1 MTTMELSEVD
11 KLLAED
17 SDGEDM
23 IDVNDLEATLTLE
36 EILNEDLEATS
47 LAQVST
53 TATSTVTVPTENP
66 LLHRTLSSRSRVSMH
81 KPSTNASTSNSLKTP
96 LDVAKSLEEILL
108 EPPREML
115 VSPLAVKRRM
125 RSNNHYSSVIMQ
137 QRKKD
142 KTHHHGGSAGV
153 VKVEPM
159 QIISKQLVKNA
170 EFRDNG
176 PGSPTVVAIHPKFI
190 AIGTSKSLVLV
201 FDHFQN
207 IRHVL
212 RNTASFQE
220 GSSEPYSDG
229 PVTAIDVSPGSDF
242 LVCGYHSGRIVLWDM
257 LKGTALK
264 VVSDAHECPVV
275 SLLFLKDQKPCIL
288 SVDANGIANK
298 VNFSKMMGYVYVVDV
313 DPIYDGSAGKILSV
327 AILAQS
333 AGHMKIAHITDVYS
347 IAAISTDKVTFLVAI
362 EPEVKVLHRWF
373 KPEGVTVD
381 NLPSLA
387 FAWVAL
393 PGSSRHDTPTP
404 ILARGWGRHIQ
415 FLEVLFCPRHVHA
428 KDGWPTFAETA
439 PLDTSADVVA
449 TQWLGDHVIMYL
461 NFHDELCVYDT
472 MSRQEL
478 ETIDVSSMGLVY
490 ASYRGNN
497 GRSFANS
504 FRACNDMLYLLGL
517 KELHTARVQPWTQRI
532 DTLIED
538 GEWLEGLGLALDH
551 YEGLHKAAQTRAERD
566 RFPPVFFTDRNK
578 DQCVV
583 DIFKMSQTNQR
594 TGDKEDVFRH
604 EDHANEEPRWCVGES
619 PYPAD
624 VSKRLEAA
632 FQTARSG
639 APPKNFVPIGVAD
652 RMADLLMDY
661 VRLAMGHA
669 PSTSLNLSHFQ
680 MLAGVAIEYCAS
692 TNRTDL
698 LFAEIFKRFQEAD
711 KAEIFVSLLAPYIL
725 HDQLHVLSAAVLD
738 VFVSYCLKTNQ
749 MDTVEKALLHMHVNE
764 LDFDKVI
771 AVCHTHH
778 LYTALI
784 YMYNEARNDFTT
796 PVQVLLAASASASMG
811 PGGASGAALALVDG
825 ASEEGRLKRKWAYK
839 LLLYLSYC
847 FDGRSF
853 PRRHP
858 VSVKRMQTMVA
869 TLTQYLFEKHPKD
882 NAMASG
888 GDDNAVATDSIPYP
902 RLIPLLQLDT
912 KVFLDMIARLFDAP
926 NVEFEGETISS
937 NTSRYATAPLRCPP
951 RLTMVLS
958 LAEVL
963 VGDSKST
970 SAAAP
975 QQFPTSRFFSSADQ
989 GHFYMFEARLFSGGA
1004 IDAQAYATARSV
1016 SSTQYMMNSL
1026 MTFLATGPQALGP
1039 VQTSFEEEGFD
1050 KAGRQVMLVR
1060 LLQKLSKDS
1069 YDQATLLK
1077 SVLKEGMNRAAV
1089 LLHKDRNEFSET
1101 ISAYLAD
1108 TDREYKMGVFSY
1120 IRNEKDKVS
1129 GGTDGDGTTM
1139 ASTSLLESSNTIETG
1154 IINHAGGLLDV
1165 DATAFVVLILEN
1177 FPSLNNRIIQK
1188 FVQVGGKLGAKWEYN
1203 YLCQILGS
1211 GAEGTGEDVD
1221 MIKDL
1226 TEKNGLRMAD
1236 DAAVQERYIK
1246 LLCEFD
1252 PPQVFPY
1259 LANHQAYRV
1268 DSCLKLCKEY
1278 NITDAEAYLLE
1289 RTGDVTGALS
1299 LILAGLEKKIGLLRP
1314 ALRGFN
1320 LNPELQSTS
1329 TMQYESSILQSLVEG
1344 QEVKSTL
1351 DVAIAMC
1358 ERHSARHRDDQSEK
1372 LWFTLLDMCLKVQN
1386 TVKKQMQSKTK
1397 GRTATRGAQ
1406 TVFQIAVNEMI
1417 AMILERM
1424 SSCVSLQS
1432 ILFKITNEHG
1442 NDEFGDFRPTIFG
1455 MLDTYNYEHNI
1466 YKTANGMIRTDLH
1479 DQVMVLRRAQAK
1491 CIAPASIE
1499 CFYCHCVLSKP
1510 PFGMSQQYNS
1520 KEKWNRHTSSVLV
1533 MATGKTFHEA
1543 CGKMWQQELNSDK
1556 ERPDQNRRR
1565 LSEATQEDGDDLDLE
1580 KIKVNKQGST
1590 RRYLLRL
1597 KKMRKHAGRVTSM
1610 HHVLDSLARSE
1621 FAKNKLLR
1629 GNMATFSLKP
1639 ASNPKT
1645 VRVGTRQPNQL
1656 PVKANH
1662 KGAI

>member
-373 KPEGVTVD
+373 KPDYLGCNRVEGVTVD

-490 ASYRGNN
+490 ADPASLTHVL
-497 GRSFANS
+497 AS

-764 LDFDKVI
+764 LDFNKVI

-882 NAMASG
+882 NMASG

-937 NTSRYATAPLRCPP
+937 NTSRC
-951 RLTMVLS
+951 S
-958 LAEVL
+958 
-963 VGDSKST
+963 
-970 SAAAP
+970 
-975 QQFPTSRFFSSADQ
+975 
-989 GHFYMFEARLFSGGA
+989 
-1004 IDAQAYATARSV
+1004 YATARSV

-1050 KAGRQVMLVR
+1050 KTGRQVMLVR

-1129 GGTDGDGTTM
+1129 GGTDGDGTTT
-1139 ASTSLLESSNTIETG
+1139 ASTSLSESSNTIETG

-1226 TEKNGLRMAD
+1226 TEKNGLR
-1236 DAAVQERYIK
+1236 
-1246 LLCEFD
+1246 
-1252 PPQVFPY
+1252 
-1259 LANHQAYRV
+1259 
-1268 DSCLKLCKEY
+1268 
-1278 NITDAEAYLLE
+1278 

-1556 ERPDQNRRR
+1556 VN
-1565 LSEATQEDGDDLDLE
+1565 EATQEDGDDLDLE

-1610 HHVLDSLARSE
+1610 VRAFSRGTACYLTCLFEYIQHHVLDSLARSE

>member
-1 MTTMELSEVD
+1 MADLSEVD
-11 KLLAED
+11 KLLGED

-23 IDVNDLEATLTLE
+23 MDVNELEATLTLE
-36 EILNEDLEATS
+36 EILNEDMDAAAPS
-47 LAQVST
+47 VGGV
-53 TATSTVTVPTENP
+53 TSTAALPVENP
-66 LLHRTLSSRSRVSMH
+66 LLHRTLSRSRSSIPSGASSSPTVSL
-81 KPSTNASTSNSLKTP
+81 TNAKAP
-96 LDVAKSLEEILL
+96 LDVAKSLEDVLL
-108 EPPREML
+108 DLPRETL

-125 RSNNHYSSVIMQ
+125 RQNLSSFVSVAQ
-137 QRKKD
+137 AAQAALRKKEEQ
-142 KTHHHGGSAGV
+142 KRMTNAGV

-159 QIISKQLVKNA
+159 QIISKQLAKNA

-212 RNTASFQE
+212 RNTASFHE

-275 SLLFLKDQKPCIL
+275 SLLFMKDQKPCIL
-288 SVDANGIANK
+288 SVDAKSVPLSFSLLVSCVRLSSGVANK

-313 DPIYDGSAGKILSV
+313 DPIYDGSAGKVLSV

-333 AGHMKIAHITDVYS
+333 AGHMKISHITDTYS

-373 KPEGVTVD
+373 KPEGLTAD

-387 FAWVAL
+387 FAWVSL

-404 ILARGWGRHIQ
+404 ILARGWGRYVQ
-415 FLEVLFCPRHVHA
+415 FLEVLFAPRHVHA
-428 KDGWPTFAETA
+428 KDNWPTFAETA
-439 PLDTSADVVA
+439 PLETAADVVA

-478 ETIDVSSMGLVY
+478 EIIDVSSMGLVY

-551 YEGLHKAAQTRAERD
+551 YEGLLKAAQTRAERD

-583 DIFKMSQTNQR
+583 DIFKMCQTNQR

-619 PYPAD
+619 SYPPD
-624 VSKRLEAA
+624 VAKRLEVA

-652 RMADLLMDY
+652 RMSDLLMDY

-669 PSTSLNLSHFQ
+669 PTSALNLSHFQ

-692 TNRTDL
+692 TNRTDV
-698 LFAEIFKRFQEAD
+698 LFGEIFQRFQEAD
-711 KAEIFVSLLAPYIL
+711 KTEVFVSLLAPYIL
-725 HDQLHVLSAAVLD
+725 HDQLHVLSPAVLEA
-738 VFVSYCLKTNQ
+738 FVASCLKKNQ
-749 MDTVEKALLHMHVNE
+749 LDVVEKALLHLDVKE
-764 LDFDKVI
+764 LDFNLVQSL
-771 AVCHTHH
+771 CHSHQ
-778 LYTALI
+778 LYTALV
-784 YMYNEARNDFTT
+784 YMHNEAQNDYTA
-796 PVQVLLAASASASMG
+796 PVDVLLAASATTTDDTTTSLS
-811 PGGASGAALALVDG
+811 SSKAAETDA
-825 ASEEGRLKRKWAYK
+825 RLRRKWAYK

-847 FDGRSF
+847 FEGRSF
-853 PRRHP
+853 PRREP

-869 TLTQYLFEKHPKD
+869 SLTQHLFEKFPNKND
-882 NAMASG
+882 DAM
-888 GDDNAVATDSIPYP
+888 PYP

-912 KVFLDMIARLFDAP
+912 KVFLDLIARLFDAP
-926 NVEFEGETISS
+926 NVEFEGEVVST
-937 NTSRYATAPLRCPP
+937 NSRYASTTLRCPS
-951 RLTMVLS
+951 RLSMVLS

-963 VGDSKST
+963 VGVPTGAHDT
-970 SAAAP
+970 
-975 QQFPTSRFFSSADQ
+975 QFPTSRFFSSADQ
-989 GHFYMFEARLFSGGA
+989 GHFYMFEARLFSGGV
-1004 IDAQAYATARSV
+1004 IDAQTYASARSV
-1016 SSTQYMMNSL
+1016 NSTQWMMNSL

-1039 VQTSFEEEGFD
+1039 AHSFEEVGFD
-1050 KAGRQVMLVR
+1050 KPGRQHMLVR

-1069 YDQATLLK
+1069 YDQDTLLK
-1077 SVLKEGMNRAAV
+1077 CVLKEGMNRAAV
-1089 LLHKDRNEFSET
+1089 LLHKDRGDFSET

-1108 TDREYKMGVFSY
+1108 TDREYKLGVFSY
-1120 IRNEKDKVS
+1120 IRIEKDKVS
-1129 GGTDGDGTTM
+1129 GGDSVTAT
-1139 ASTSLLESSNTIETG
+1139 ESAKSGTIEAG
-1154 IINHAGGLLDV
+1154 LLNHAGGLMDV
-1165 DATAFVVLILEN
+1165 DPTAFVVLILEN
-1177 FPSLNNRIIQK
+1177 FPSLNNVIIQK
-1188 FVQVGGKLGAKWEYN
+1188 FFSVGGKLGAKWEYN
-1203 YLCQILGS
+1203 YLRQILGS
-1211 GAEGTGEDVD
+1211 GAEGEDVD

-1226 TEKNGLRMAD
+1226 TEKNGLRMGD
-1236 DAAVQERYIK
+1236 DPNVQERYIR

-1252 PPQVFPY
+1252 PAKVFPY

-1268 DSCLKLCKEY
+1268 DSCLKLCKEFS
-1278 NITDAEAYLLE
+1278 ITDAEAYLLE

-1299 LILAGLEKKIGLLRP
+1299 LILASLEKKIGLLRP

-1320 LNPELQSTS
+1320 LNPDLQSAS
-1329 TMQYESSILQSLVEG
+1329 TMQYESSILQSLAEG

-1358 ERHSARHRDDQSEK
+1358 ERHSARHHDDQSEK
-1372 LWFTLLDMCLKVQN
+1372 LWFTLLDACLKVQN

-1397 GRTATRGAQ
+1397 GKTTTRGAQ

-1424 SSCVSLQS
+1424 SSCVSLQA

-1491 CIAPASIE
+1491 CIAPASIL
-1499 CFYCHCVLSKP
+1499 CNYCNVVLSKP
-1510 PFGMSQQYNS
+1510 PFGMGQQYNS
-1520 KEKWNRHTSSVLV
+1520 KDKWNRHTSNVLV
-1533 MATGKTFHEA
+1533 MATGKTFHET
-1543 CGKMWQQELNSDK
+1543 CGKMWQQEVDSDK
-1556 ERPDQNRRR
+1556 KPEQSRRR
-1565 LSEATQEDGDDLDLE
+1565 LSEMQPDDADDDLE
-1580 KIKVNKQGST
+1580 KITKTKQGST
-1590 RRYLLRL
+1590 RRYLMRL
-1597 KKMRKHAGRVTSM
+1597 KKVRRQNARGGPSM
-1610 HHVLDSLARSE
+1610 CQVLDSFGRSE
-1621 FAKNKLLR
+1621 FSKNKCLR
-1629 GNMATFSLKP
+1629 GNVATFSLKP
-1639 ASNPKT
+1639 GALPKI
-1645 VRVGTRQPNQL
+1645 VRVGSRQPSQL
-1656 PVKANH
+1656 PAKASH

>member
-1 MTTMELSEVD
+1 MELSEVD
-11 KLLAED
+11 KLLAEE

-23 IDVNDLEATLTLE
+23 IDVSELEATLTLE
-36 EILNEDLEATS
+36 EILNEDLDAT
-47 LAQVST
+47 AAATTPST
-53 TATSTVTVPTENP
+53 TAAMPVENP
-66 LLHRTLSSRSRVSMH
+66 LLHRALSRARTSMANTTALL
-81 KPSTNASTSNSLKTP
+81 SNAKAP
-96 LDVAKSLEEILL
+96 LEVAKSLEDILL
-108 EPPREML
+108 EPPRETL

-125 RSNNHYSSVIMQ
+125 RSNGSTLVPFR
-137 QRKKD
+137 RKETEK
-142 KTHHHGGSAGV
+142 KSQNAGV

-159 QIISKQLVKNA
+159 QIISKQLAKNA

-212 RNTASFQE
+212 RNTASYQE

-242 LVCGYHSGRIVLWDM
+242 LICGYHSGRIVLWDM
-257 LKGTALK
+257 LKGSALK

-275 SLLFLKDQKPCIL
+275 SLLFMKDQKPCVL
-288 SVDANGIANK
+288 SVDANGVANK
-298 VNFSKMMGYVYVVDV
+298 INFSKMIYYVADV
-313 DPIYDGSAGKILSV
+313 DPIYDGSLGKVLSV
-327 AILAQS
+327 AILPQS
-333 AGHMKIAHITDVYS
+333 AGHLKVAHITDKYTL
-347 IAAISTDKVTFLVAI
+347 AAISTDKITFIVAV
-362 EPEVKVLHRWF
+362 EPEVKALHRWF
-373 KPEGVTVD
+373 KPDGLTAD
-381 NLPSLA
+381 NLPSLG
-387 FAWVAL
+387 FAWVSL
-393 PGSSRHDTPTP
+393 PGSSRHDPPTP

-415 FLEVLFCPRHVHA
+415 FLEVLFAPRHDHA
-428 KDGWPTFAETA
+428 KDGWPTFAETS
-439 PLDTSADVVA
+439 PLETSADVVA
-449 TQWLGDHVIMYL
+449 TQWLGDHVMMYL

-551 YEGLHKAAQTRAERD
+551 YEGLLKAAQTRAERD

-583 DIFKMSQTNQR
+583 DIFKMCQTNQR

-669 PSTSLNLSHFQ
+669 PTSSLNLSHFQ

-698 LFAEIFKRFQEAD
+698 LFAEIFKRFQEAE
-711 KAEIFVSLLAPYIL
+711 KADIFVGLLAPYIL
-725 HDQLHVLSAAVLD
+725 HDQLHVLSPAVLEAFVTYYLNKNQLD
-738 VFVSYCLKTNQ
+738 V
-749 MDTVEKALLHMHVNE
+749 VEKSLLHLNVKE
-764 LDFDKVI
+764 LDFQLVTNL
-771 AVCHTHH
+771 CHTHR

-784 YMYNEARNDFTT
+784 YMYTEAQNDFTT
-796 PVQVLLAASASASMG
+796 PVGILLEASAPSPSDSDAE
-811 PGGASGAALALVDG
+811 A
-825 ASEEGRLKRKWAYK
+825 RQKRKWAYK

-847 FDGRSF
+847 FEGRSF
-853 PRRHP
+853 PRREP
-858 VSVKRMQTMVA
+858 VSVKRTQTMVA
-869 TLTQYLFEKHPKD
+869 TVTQYLFEKDPPT
-882 NAMASG
+882 NSEE
-888 GDDNAVATDSIPYP
+888 TTPYP

-912 KVFLDMIARLFDAP
+912 KVFLDMVARLFDAP
-926 NVEFEGETISS
+926 NVEFEGETVSTGS
-937 NTSRYATAPLRCPP
+937 SRYGSTPMQCPS
-951 RLTMVLS
+951 RLSMVLS
-958 LAEVL
+958 LAYVL
-963 VGDSKST
+963 VGEPNKT
-970 SAAAP
+970 A
-975 QQFPTSRFFSSADQ
+975 FPTSKFFSSTDQ
-989 GHFYMFEARLFSGGA
+989 GHFYMFEARLFSGGV
-1004 IDAQAYATARSV
+1004 IDPQTYATARSAN
-1016 SSTQYMMNSL
+1016 SAQFMMNSL

-1039 VQTSFEEEGFD
+1039 VGSFDEEGFD
-1050 KAGRQVMLVR
+1050 KAGRQSMLVR
-1060 LLQKLSKDS
+1060 LLQTLSKDS
-1069 YDQATLLK
+1069 YDQTTLL
-1077 SVLKEGMNRAAV
+1077 SCVLKEGMNRAAV
-1089 LLHKDRNEFSET
+1089 LLHRDRGEFSET

-1129 GGTDGDGTTM
+1129 DSDADATTETTIQ
-1139 ASTSLLESSNTIETG
+1139 SETIEKG
-1154 IINHAGGLLDV
+1154 LVNHAGGLMDV
-1165 DATAFVVLILEN
+1165 DATAFVVLILES
-1177 FPSLNNRIIQK
+1177 FVLLNNRIIQK
-1188 FVQVGGKLGAKWEYN
+1188 FVSVGGKLGAKWEYS
-1203 YLCQILGS
+1203 YLRQILGS
-1211 GAEGTGEDVD
+1211 AVEGEDVD

-1236 DAAVQERYIK
+1236 DPAVQERYIR
-1246 LLCEFD
+1246 LLCEFE
-1252 PPQVFPY
+1252 PTQVFPY

-1278 NITDAEAYLLE
+1278 SITDAEAYLLE

-1299 LILAGLEKKIGLLRP
+1299 LILASLEKKIGLLRP

-1320 LNPELQSTS
+1320 VNPELQSSS
-1329 TMQYESSILQSLVEG
+1329 TMQYESSILQSLNEG
-1344 QEVKSTL
+1344 KEVKSTL

-1358 ERHSARHRDDQSEK
+1358 ERHSARHHDDQSEK
-1372 LWFTLLDMCLKVQN
+1372 LWFTLLDACLKVQN

-1397 GRTATRGAQ
+1397 GKTSTRGAQ

-1442 NDEFGDFRPTIFG
+1442 NEEFGDFRPTIFG

-1491 CIAPASIE
+1491 CIAPASIV
-1499 CFYCHCVLSKP
+1499 CFYCNVVLSKP

-1520 KEKWNRHTSSVLV
+1520 KDKWNRHTSSVLV

-1543 CGKMWQQELNSDK
+1543 CGKMWQQEVDSDK
-1556 ERPDQNRRR
+1556 KPDQTRRR
-1565 LSEATQEDGDDLDLE
+1565 LSDAQPEEADDDIE
-1580 KIKVNKQGST
+1580 KIVKNNKGST

-1597 KKMRKHAGRVTSM
+1597 KKVRKQTGRVTSM
-1610 HHVLDSLARSE
+1610 HHVLDSLGRSE

-1629 GNMATFSLKP
+1629 GNVATFSLKP
-1639 ASNPKT
+1639 VSYPK
-1645 VRVGTRQPNQL
+1645 VPRVGTREPNKL
-1656 PVKANH
+1656 PVKPGY